1 MELQDLR
8 TSLHGYNKQDVY
20 RYVNE
25 QNDRCQQLEKENA
38 GLRQKLQEYEN
49 REKEQAGNSQSLA
62 SILVQAEEFSRQI
75 QAQAE
80 QEAGQLKEKAE
91 EEAREICRAAQEE
104 AQRLQKEAEEAIL
117 QKKQQAVQLLAAAS
131 QKASEEERRLQE
143 AHAQIQKARAGLR
156 EALRQTDELLA
167 GIIPQPEQPSGQEES
182 GEAGQAE
189 E

>member
-1 MELQDLR
+1 MAKHEKKHGAPAQDR
-8 TSLHGYNKQDVY
+8 KV
-20 RYVNE
+20 
-25 QNDRCQQLEKENA
+25 
-38 GLRQKLQEYEN
+38 
-49 REKEQAGNSQSLA
+49 
-62 SILVQAEEFSRQI
+62 I
-75 QAQAE
+75 
-80 QEAGQLKEKAE
+80 QLKDYREARPIGQELAE

-167 GIIPQPEQPSGQEES
+167 GIIPGPEQPSGQEES